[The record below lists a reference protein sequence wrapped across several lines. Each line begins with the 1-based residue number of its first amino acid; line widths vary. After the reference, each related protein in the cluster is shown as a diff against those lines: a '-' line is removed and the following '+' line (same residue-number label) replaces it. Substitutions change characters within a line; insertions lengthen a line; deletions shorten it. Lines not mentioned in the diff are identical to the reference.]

1 MHMLPE
7 VWSMEEITALHE
19 AALRCKAYNSD
30 EPDTVDKEAT
40 FQANIFEDGVASAV
54 QPQIARLLTPILEER
69 LLPYVRRKFGCPN
82 ACVADALLRRY
93 RAGERTSLNL
103 HYDVQ
108 AFATAIIPISAQLDE
123 LDGATGPDAAGSDPG
138 RAADMTASLPSA
150 PALTSYTGGLFVQ
163 GGPSRASRRFVRFA
177 SPGDA
182 LIHQFDLMHGVEV
195 RGGTRYAIAVWFSD
209 SPASLAKGVAPWV
222 RAMAERGNAD
232 AQFLM
237 ASFCAQGRFGTKRDE
252 EAAADWLERGAAQGL
267 AVSVLGLGRHRLGQG
282 LHEEAVSAGRLRT
295 GHVEAQYCWRCAIWT
310 GWEGESVSSAK
321 EWSARPPHRAAR
333 PARRRHSSSRRWQ
346 TLRTRRIEERSC
358 SILCTNVR
366 PATISCRLSTGTAHE
381 SRLQVHCSRDR
392 RGGLGRM
399 LRKCSNDAVHSVRNG
414 KR

>member
-1 MHMLPE
+1 MVGTTGRQMHMLPE
-7 VWSMEEITALHE
+7 VLSMEEITALHE
-19 AALRCKAYNSD
+19 AALRCKAYNSE

-40 FQANIFEDGVASAV
+40 FQANIFEDGVASSDGAAE
-54 QPQIARLLTPILEER
+54 IARLLTPILEER

-93 RAGERTSLNL
+93 RVGERTSLNL

-222 RAMAERGNAD
+222 RATAEQGNAD

-252 EAAADWLERGAAQGL
+252 EAAADWLERGAAQGH

-282 LHEEAVSAGRLRT
+282 LHEEAVSSFRSAAHM
-295 GHVEAQYCWRCAIWT
+295 GHVEAQYSLALCYLDGMGVER
-310 GWEGESVSSAK
+310 SVSSAK
-321 EWSARPPHRAAR
+321 EWLGAA
-333 PARRRHSSSRRWQ
+333 AAQ
-346 TLRTRRIEERSC
+346 GGEFGEAAALELEA
-358 SILCTNVR
+358 LADV
-366 PATISCRLSTGTAHE
+366 E
-381 SRLQVHCSRDR
+381 DDEDR
-392 RGGLGRM
+392 R
-399 LRKCSNDAVHSVRNG
+399 A
-414 KR
+414 